1 MFCAQCRAV
10 VTAGSNFCSACGAR
24 VAAAPASEPAA
35 PGARGE
41 PQADE
46 KLTWEVRREA
56 GLPLK
61 AYFYWK
67 KKNGRLVRSADFTQS
82 ELEAEIERLIEHGE
96 DPIQFVRALQ
106 KLARSGGS
114 RDGEEPSVTAL
125 EVGVFLIAMLIALAL
140 GALLLAFPPR

>member
-1 MFCAQCRAV
+1 M
-10 VTAGSNFCSACGAR
+10 
-24 VAAAPASEPAA
+24 
-35 PGARGE
+35 
-41 PQADE
+41 
-46 KLTWEVRREA
+46 
-56 GLPLK
+56 
-61 AYFYWK
+61 
-67 KKNGRLVRSADFTQS
+67 RSADFTQS
-82 ELEAEIERLIEHGE
+82 ELEAEIERLIEHAE